1 MVPGFVRSTVR
12 AMEGYAPG
20 EQPAAGVQVVKLNTN
35 ENPFPPS
42 PNVMRAIRGLA
53 PEHLQ
58 RYPNATGD
66 QFRQVAG
73 EMLGLSADHILCGNG
88 SDDILT
94 IATRTF
100 LAPGDTLAYPEPTYS
115 LYPVLAKLQDAKVRA
130 VAWEKDWSLPIDA
143 LLATQA
149 GAIFLA
155 NPNAPSG
162 TLTPVSA
169 IARVAAAFKGLLL
182 VDEAYADFASFTCA
196 GLVTEFPNVVIARSL
211 SKAYS
216 LAGLRFG
223 YAIAQP
229 AVINEMM
236 KVKDS
241 YNCDAISIAA
251 ATAAIQDQDYAQ
263 MTWRHVRSERERVS
277 AELSQLGFSVTPSH
291 ANFIFASVPGG
302 RGESL
307 YLALK
312 QQGILVRYFDKSNMM
327 DKLRITIGTVQE
339 NDALL
344 AGVKAALPA
353 AEKSV

>member
-1 MVPGFVRSTVR
+1 
-12 AMEGYAPG
+12 
-20 EQPAAGVQVVKLNTN
+20 
-35 ENPFPPS
+35 
-42 PNVMRAIRGLA
+42 MR
-53 PEHLQ
+53 E
-58 RYPNATGD
+58 
-66 QFRQVAG
+66 
-73 EMLGLSADHILCGNG
+73 
-88 SDDILT
+88 
-94 IATRTF
+94 
-100 LAPGDTLAYPEPTYS
+100 
-115 LYPVLAKLQDAKVRA
+115 
-130 VAWEKDWSLPIDA
+130 
-143 LLATQA
+143 
-149 GAIFLA
+149 
-155 NPNAPSG
+155 
-162 TLTPVSA
+162 
-169 IARVAAAFKGLLL
+169 VAAAFKGLLL

-216 LAGLRFG
+216 VAGLRFG

-277 AELSQLGFSVTPSH
+277 AELSQLGFSVTPIH
-291 ANFIFASVPGG
+291 ANFIFARMPGG
-302 RGESL
+302 RGEPL

-339 NDALL
+339 RRTTRSRESRAAGCRKVCLTNSKFTMIDAHMHSCTKHRPRRPKPEESPCPRERLL
-344 AGVKAALPA
+344 ESVKRWLGLI
-353 AEKSV
+353 SS